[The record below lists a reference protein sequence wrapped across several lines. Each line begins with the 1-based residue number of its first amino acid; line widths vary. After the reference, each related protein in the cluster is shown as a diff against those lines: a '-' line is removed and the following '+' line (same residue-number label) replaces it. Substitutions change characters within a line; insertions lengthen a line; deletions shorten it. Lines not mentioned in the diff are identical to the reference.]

1 MEHVSPALAGGFFT
15 TEPREAT
22 TMRSPQLVGLN
33 AYKLT
38 YDTSPF
44 WVSQY
49 SPGELHVELQLHS
62 ISWNNLS

>member
-1 MEHVSPALAGGFFT
+1 MHRASPALAGGFFA
-15 TEPREAT
+15 TEPSEAA
-22 TMRSPQLVGLN
+22 TMRSPQSVGLN

-49 SPGELHVELQLHS
+49 SEGKLRVELRLYC
-62 ISWNNLS
+62 ISWNNLG